1 MFLTPLADQRN
12 AHVESLARAHNVR
25 LCPSSRRHAQA
36 LVRSRLAAIPRP
48 IRSSKDY
55 IVALH
60 ELGHVVCGKDGLD
73 CWVPAWMDGS
83 EGTLVDETRAWR
95 WAFQHALPELMTPA
109 AERYAKRCFWTYI
122 PGSEKRSLAY
132 DTRRVWGVINT
143 ITILLGFSLAIA
155 LGL

>member
-12 AHVESLARAHNVR
+12 AHVESLARAHHIR
-25 LCPSSRRHAQA
+25 LCPTSRRYAQA

-55 IVALH
+55 IVGLH
-60 ELGHVVCGKDGLD
+60 ELAHCVLYDGVNGF
-73 CWVPAWMDGS
+73 WAAAMYTGDGQ
-83 EGTLVDETRAWR
+83 LIDETRAWR

-109 AERYAKRCFWTYI
+109 AERYAKRLFWTYI